1 MSVQELKD
9 AVQRVANEAQRSGEA
24 LDKSHQVL
32 SGRGE
37 KVQRMLEGTGQGT
50 DTATANAIKE
60 ALEAVAE
67 AKKDMSDAQRAAE
80 DYAAQL

>member
-9 AVQRVANEAQRSGEA
+9 AVQLVANEAQRSGEA
-24 LDKSHQVL
+24 LNKSHETL

-50 DTATANAIKE
+50 DAATAGTIQE
-60 ALEAVAE
+60 ALEAVAK